1 MLDILILKSIFL
13 FTYCFLHDQ
22 LLLLQAIKR
31 FLCFYFGV
39 KLRVTNVFGI
49 VTDESPRLKHD
60 GPGLLSMAI
69 ADRDT
74 LGSHFLITF
83 KANNHLDRFVNVVFH

>member
-1 MLDILILKSIFL
+1 MFEI
-13 FTYCFLHDQ
+13 
-22 LLLLQAIKR
+22 
-31 FLCFYFGV
+31 G
-39 KLRVTNVFGI
+39 
-49 VTDESPRLKHD
+49 TDELPRLKHD

-83 KANNHLDRFVNVVFH
+83 KANNHLDRFVTAYCANLILL

>member
-1 MLDILILKSIFL
+1 MFEI
-13 FTYCFLHDQ
+13 
-22 LLLLQAIKR
+22 
-31 FLCFYFGV
+31 G
-39 KLRVTNVFGI
+39 
-49 VTDESPRLKHD
+49 TDELPRLKHD

-83 KANNHLDRFVNVVFH
+83 KANNHLDRFVNVVLC